1 VPYLPGRQKLHP
13 EYVRRALRDKALR
26 VVDEV
31 MARYHARQI
40 DELHAVADQLRTEF
54 RTALTEARRGL
65 RDEINQAVRQFEIR
79 ARRDMV
85 YAAEREAAV
94 ESARFVREHMP
105 AAAQFGHPHETLD
118 FALTQAPDTGG
129 LALEFGVYEGTTLK
143 AIAAAREGRN
153 VYGFD
158 SFEGLPEHW
167 RNGFPAGT
175 FAVPRPPEVPGA
187 ELVVGWFDDT
197 LGPFLAEH
205 PEHVDFLHVDCDLYA
220 STRTVLNLVGPRLR
234 PGSIV
239 VFDEFFNFPGW
250 QRHEYRAWCEYVE
263 RTGLGF
269 DYLAYTYD
277 NEQVVLR
284 VTAG

>member
-1 VPYLPGRQKLHP
+1 VPYQSRRQKLNP

-31 MARYHARQI
+31 VARYHARQV
-40 DELHAVADQLRTEF
+40 DELRAVADGLRAELEET
-54 RTALTEARRGL
+54 RRGL
-65 RDEINQAVRQFEIR
+65 REEISHAVRQSEIR

-85 YAAEREAAV
+85 YAGEQEAAL

-105 AAAQFGHPHETLD
+105 EAEQFGHPFETLE
-118 FALTQAPDTGG
+118 FALAQAPDTGG

-143 AIAAAREGRN
+143 RIAAAREGRG

-167 RNGFPAGT
+167 RNGFPAGK
-175 FAVPRPPEVPGA
+175 FAMATPPEVPGA

-197 LGPFLAEH
+197 LEPFLGEH
-205 PEHVDFLHVDCDLYA
+205 PEHVDFLHVDSDLYA
-220 STRTVLNLVGPRLR
+220 SSRTVLELVGPRLR

-239 VFDEFFNFPGW
+239 IFDEFINFPGW
-250 QRHEYRAWCEYVE
+250 DRHEYRAWCEYVE
-263 RTGLGF
+263 RAGLKF

-277 NEQVVLR
+277 NEQVVVR
-284 VTAG
+284 VTGT